1 MTVRW
6 VTAIPPCFDARGGG
20 EIRQAHLLEALAQR
34 FDVQL
39 LLAGRLEDRRV
50 RALAGSVREV
60 PVEIAGDPRGRTRR
74 RLRDIRWQV
83 IERQPDEVARQK
95 RIRHALASELAG
107 GPRADIVCVEYIG
120 LAQLLPARRAGLWA
134 LTLHNLTSEMAR
146 HSARIAP
153 GRRQRIM
160 LGFEER
166 NSCRLERWALG
177 AYDLVVAV
185 SNEDAA
191 RLGGGVAV
199 VPNGVDADRL
209 RPTPL
214 PAGPRVAFT
223 GALHTLPNRD
233 GIGWFCEHVWPS
245 IRARIPDATLDV
257 VGAAPAPEVLALG
270 ALPGVRVHPDVPDV
284 APFLE
289 RARVTLV
296 PLRIGTGSRLKALE
310 AMAAGRPVAGTSIGL
325 GGLDVE
331 PGREALVADDPAELA
346 RAVVQCLTDDEL
358 AGRLAAHGRELV
370 ERRYSWSTIG
380 ADYAELLEA
389 RSAGARARV
398 PSAR

>member
-1 MTVRW
+1 M
-6 VTAIPPCFDARGGG
+6 
-20 EIRQAHLLEALAQR
+20 
-34 FDVQL
+34 
-39 LLAGRLEDRRV
+39 
-50 RALAGSVREV
+50 
-60 PVEIAGDPRGRTRR
+60 
-74 RLRDIRWQV
+74 
-83 IERQPDEVARQK
+83 
-95 RIRHALASELAG
+95 
-107 GPRADIVCVEYIG
+107 
-120 LAQLLPARRAGLWA
+120 
-134 LTLHNLTSEMAR
+134 
-146 HSARIAP
+146 
-153 GRRQRIM
+153 
-160 LGFEER
+160 
-166 NSCRLERWALG
+166 
-177 AYDLVVAV
+177 
-185 SNEDAA
+185 
-191 RLGGGVAV
+191 
-199 VPNGVDADRL
+199 
-209 RPTPL
+209 
-214 PAGPRVAFT
+214 
-223 GALHTLPNRD
+223 
-233 GIGWFCEHVWPS
+233 
-245 IRARIPDATLDV
+245 
-257 VGAAPAPEVLALG
+257 
-270 ALPGVRVHPDVPDV
+270 HPDVPDV